1 MLGRILGVSLLL
13 CIGTSVSVKAL
24 LFLDKEGQMGRKVS
38 LSDQE
43 SFQTQISRFN
53 TIYVISD
60 VFDLNGAII
69 NISEKV
75 TLHFTEGGG
84 IRHGIKLSNGCEM
97 GGF

>member
-1 MLGRILGVSLLL
+1 M
-13 CIGTSVSVKAL
+13 SVKAL